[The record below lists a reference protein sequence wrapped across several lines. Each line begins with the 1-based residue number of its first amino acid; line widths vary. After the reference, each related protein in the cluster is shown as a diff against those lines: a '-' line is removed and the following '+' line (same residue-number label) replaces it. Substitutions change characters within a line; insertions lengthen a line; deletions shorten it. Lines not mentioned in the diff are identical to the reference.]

1 MKSAEGSGWTVEEA
15 IRDALRLLG
24 ARREDVDLM
33 VLDEGSRGVLGLG
46 SRMARV
52 RLTLLSEMDEEDG
65 VPSSPSPVV
74 EASPV
79 TTEEA
84 GERSQLAQ
92 GITSSVLDAM
102 GFRATVT
109 AREDAA
115 EVHVTVTGPDLAPL
129 IGRRGQTLEALD
141 LLVNL
146 IVAHREG
153 RRIPVIVDVE
163 GYRERRVE
171 TLQDMARRFAER
183 ARRTGRPVPLK
194 PMSAAERRIIHT
206 TLAEDGGVSTHS
218 EGEEPDRH
226 VVITPRGTPSG
237 GTPGASG
244 RPHGRFGSRAGNHTR
259 P

>member
-1 MKSAEGSGWTVEEA
+1 MKSAEGSGRTVEEA

-65 VPSSPSPVV
+65 VPLPGPSAA
-74 EASPV
+74 ASPAAAQ
-79 TTEEA
+79 EA
-84 GERSQLAQ
+84 GEQAQLAQ
-92 GITSSVLDAM
+92 EITSSLLDAM

-109 AREDAA
+109 AREEAA
-115 EVHVTVTGPDLAPL
+115 QVHVSVTGPELAPL

-163 GYRERRVE
+163 RYRERRVE
-171 TLQDMARRFAER
+171 TLEDMARRFAER
-183 ARRTGRPVPLK
+183 ARRTGRPVALK

-218 EGEEPDRH
+218 EGEEPDRR
-226 VVITPRGTPSG
+226 VVITPRGTPSPG
-237 GTPGASG
+237 GPGASG
-244 RPHGRFGSRAGNHTR
+244 RPHGRFVPRANHQTR